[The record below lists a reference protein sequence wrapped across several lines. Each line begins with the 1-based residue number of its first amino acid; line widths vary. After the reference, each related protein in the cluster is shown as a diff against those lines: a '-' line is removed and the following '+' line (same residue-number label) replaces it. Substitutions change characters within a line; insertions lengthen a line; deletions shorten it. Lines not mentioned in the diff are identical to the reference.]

1 MGGLAGHTPHL
12 YENQSLRF
20 SEMKEIFEAAA
31 SGKLEAEEKD
41 DGVNLFISYSIEK
54 RKTVAA
60 RNLSNIRTG
69 GLDAVSMGSK
79 FAGHPA
85 ESVFVPGFKAF
96 EAAIESLEDKTI
108 SDIFG
113 ADANIWYNTEIMS
126 PTHPNIVVYDKDII
140 KIHDTGHV
148 KREEETGNPI
158 AYDASGH
165 LQILDQVLNKMQA
178 SLSSEGD
185 YLLARRAVIHMTSM
199 TDKGIVREAVRNLDA
214 TIKSVG
220 MSDNSTILEYMV
232 ARLTQELPNDWI
244 SEETRDK
251 VVGRLLKVQGFQNL
265 RDIKRDQSPEQKEE
279 ISNIMSSQRGLLK
292 KAIEPVEM
300 IVHNFAVDILKE
312 VGSIFVMDNSKEAAR
327 IREELLA
334 SVAEMRE
341 LAKNG
346 QIGDDAIGV
355 MNRELAKI
363 AGPNKEDENRI
374 TTALEGIMFDW
385 NGTVYKFTGNFA
397 PVNQII
403 GMSRR
408 NPARINKNAPKTN
421 ESLQFIDRLIEA
433 VITGT
438 NTDPKPNGKVIA
450 LVPGGFKPPHAG
462 HYKLAEYFSNMKN
475 VDEVRV
481 IIGSKVRCDKIEGQ
495 MCVTPEKSKRI
506 WDLYVR
512 ASGDKKIIVT
522 SQTSKSPISD
532 IYDLVS
538 NPEVFKKGDTAILG
552 RSEKEAVTPFKTI
565 ESHIER
571 NNPGVIIED
580 VVTPMFAE
588 GVSGTDV
595 RNLIASNMKEEFFS
609 HLPEFLTPTDLEAVW
624 EIIEPPAL
632 EETSTMGAGAVE
644 GGSSTGFGPPN
655 TYDVY
660 NTMSAPKKRTVNR
673 RTTRRR

>member
-20 SEMKEIFEAAA
+20 SEMKEIFEAA
-31 SGKLEAEEKD
+31 SDGKLEAEEKV

-69 GLDAVSMGSK
+69 GLDAASIGSK

-96 EAAIESLEDKTI
+96 ETAIESLDDRTI

-113 ADANIWYNTEIMS
+113 SDANIWYNTEIMS
-126 PTHPNIVVYDKDII
+126 PSHPNIVVYDKDVI

-148 KREEETGNPI
+148 KREKETGNPL
-158 AYDASGH
+158 AYDASEN
-165 LQILDQVLNKMQA
+165 LKILDQVSKKMQS
-178 SLSSEGD
+178 SLSSGGD
-185 YLLARRAVIHMTSM
+185 YLLARRAVIHMASM
-199 TDKGIVREAVRNLDA
+199 TDKGIVREAIRTLDA

-220 MSDNSTILEYMV
+220 LGDESTILDYMV

-244 SEETRDK
+244 SEETKND
-251 VVGRLLKVQGFQNL
+251 VVKRLLKVQGFRNL
-265 RDIKRDQSPEQKEE
+265 GDIKRDQSPEQKEE
-279 ISNIMSSQRGLLK
+279 ISNIMSSERVLLK
-292 KAIEPVEM
+292 DAIEPVEM

-312 VGSIFVMDNSKEAAR
+312 VGSVFVMDNSKEAER
-327 IREELLA
+327 IRNELLS

-346 QIGDDAIGV
+346 QLGDGAIGV

-385 NGTVYKFTGNFA
+385 NGTIYKFTGNFA

-408 NPARINKNAPKTN
+408 SPARINKDARKTN
-421 ESLQFIDRLIEA
+421 ESLQYIDRLIEA
-433 VITGT
+433 VIVGT
-438 NTDPKPNGKVIA
+438 KSEPKIDGKTIA

-462 HYKLAEYFSNMKN
+462 HYALAEYFSNMKN
-475 VDEVRV
+475 VDEVRI
-481 IIGSKVRCDKIEGQ
+481 IIGDKVRCDKIEGQ
-495 MCVTPEKSKRI
+495 MCVTPEMSKRI
-506 WDLYVR
+506 WDLYIQ
-512 ASGDKKIIVT
+512 ASGDRKMVVT
-522 SQTSKSPISD
+522 NQANKSPISD

-538 NPEVFKKGDTAILG
+538 NPDIFRDGDTAILG
-552 RSEKEAVTPFKTI
+552 RSEKEINTPFKTI
-565 ESHIER
+565 ESHVER

-588 GVSGTDV
+588 SISGTDV
-595 RNLIASNMKEEFFS
+595 RNLIALHKKEEFFS
-609 HLPEFLTPTDLEAVW
+609 HLPEFLTPENKESVW
-624 EIIEPPAL
+624 AIIDPPSL
-632 EETSTMGAGAVE
+632 EESSTMA
-644 GGSSTGFGPPN
+644 GGSAELGGSGFGPPN

-660 NTMSAPKKRTVNR
+660 RTSSKPKKRTVNR
-673 RTTRRR
+673 RATRRR